1 MVGPLQW
8 PRSLAVLCVV
18 VPSGEDAAS
27 PRTEQGSAPERD
39 AQVDLIVW
47 TLAVLVELEGDVER

>member
-1 MVGPLQW
+1 
-8 PRSLAVLCVV
+8 V

-47 TLAVLVELEGDVER
+47 TLAVLVELEGDVERESET